1 MSLGW
6 RAAGTRPFSWEDRC
20 RPETPTIDDPP
31 RNRRHEHLRPRRRG
45 PVLLGLAAQTVSGTT
60 RATGSAT
67 LAIELSFVGAVAVW
81 IALELFL
88 GGPTRRHM
96 PLDRTWPRDAAIGL
110 VVLVGAIV
118 ALSAF
123 QPVSGYEQW
132 YLDALAA
139 VVPLGAP
146 AIAALWARRRRS
158 RFVRWEVWS
167 AVVPFEDIDDD
178 KERPVVV
185 IGAAP
190 GASRSRRALAPR
202 ARPRRARG
210 PREDRACARE
220 VGPRR
225 ADSPRDGRRDRAGG
239 GVPALRAVT
248 DPFSRCGARRPARD
262 AAASAQAARAARP
275 RRVP

>member
-1 MSLGW
+1 MSLFARVVG
-6 RAAGTRPFSWEDRC
+6 A
-20 RPETPTIDDPP
+20 
-31 RNRRHEHLRPRRRG
+31 
-45 PVLLGLAAQTVSGTT
+45 VLLGLAAQTVSGTT
-60 RATGSAT
+60 RATGAAA
-67 LAIELSFVGAVAVW
+67 LAIELSFVGALAVW

-158 RFVRWEVWS
+158 RFVLWEVWS

-190 GASRSRRALAPR
+190 GASRSRRAPLLCLKVTSQNKDGRQGYRGISTRNWEMNKTGRGWLQVDRMLVLDPVEARFRGADAAPSR
-202 ARPRRARG
+202 LARG
-210 PREDRACARE
+210 RVEPEDRAKIERALEQSGLAERIRLATAGEIAPEEVSPLSAR
-220 VGPRR
+220 
-225 ADSPRDGRRDRAGG
+225 
-239 GVPALRAVT
+239 
-248 DPFSRCGARRPARD
+248 
-262 AAASAQAARAARP
+262 
-275 RRVP
+275 